1 MLGYWNDPQRT
12 ADAFDKEGWCRSG
25 DLGRLDANGCLRV
38 TGRLK
43 DIIIRG
49 GFNISARE
57 VEDNLLTHPN
67 VKDVAVVSMPDAL
80 LGERACAFVVPKG
93 EVPTLNDLVTYL
105 RVERRVSPTKFPER
119 LEIIDALPI
128 TASGKVQKFQLR
140 QKVWALIEEEQ
151 RAHPQ
156 PASPAP

>member
-1 MLGYWNDPQRT
+1 KHPPGT
-12 ADAFDKEGWCRSG
+12 ATAFGTEGWCRSG
-25 DLGRLDANGCLRV
+25 VLGRLDANGCLRV

-67 VKDVAVVSMPDAL
+67 VKDVAVVSMPDAV
-80 LGERACAFVVPKG
+80 LGERACAFVVPTG

-105 RVERRVSPTKFPER
+105 RVERRVSPT
-119 LEIIDALPI
+119 
-128 TASGKVQKFQLR
+128 QLH
-140 QKVWALIEEEQ
+140 Q
-151 RAHPQ
+151 RRE
-156 PASPAP
+156 